1 MKKLAMFALLTG
13 LLAVSALLFAQEE
26 KKTRILKF
34 EKGQERFY
42 RLKWHHYYETAHP
55 ERGRKKMYFSKI
67 EASISYKV
75 KETLKDGGAKIALR
89 IDKLKI
95 EKSSDKGDDWKDGF
109 DSAKDKRAQPAKYVG
124 KDLALEVDKD
134 GKVVKYPKIKSD
146 KYASVFKAVFFGD
159 SLLQVSEGLAKEEG
173 TIPILH
179 DMNAAKNR
187 FKKAD
192 LAHVPFKFKVKVDDS
207 KNVAN
212 LEGSADESK
221 KLDLGKG
228 LEWQLKDV
236 TFAGKVE
243 GVYSTKENMWDS
255 LSVEIEGK
263 KEYGKDAD
271 GKLKDVTLYLR
282 WRIDIEIDDD
292 EDTVGVLKTNF
303 GKMVI
308 EFYPD
313 LAPKTVKRIR
323 QLIRKRFYDGLTFHR
338 VVPGFVIQGGCPL
351 GNGTGGTG
359 QKIEAEFS
367 KTPYKD
373 GSVGMARAADPNS
386 NDCQFFITLDRTS
399 NLDNKY
405 TLFGKVIEGLDVAHK
420 IEKVPTD
427 NSKPRNK
434 VKIVSFRLEKRKAK
448 K

>member
-26 KKTRILKF
+26 KKAGILKF
-34 EKGQERFY
+34 KKGQERCY
-42 RLKWHHYYETAHP
+42 KLKWHHYYETSHP
-55 ERGRKKMYFSKI
+55 ERGRKKMCFSKI
-67 EASISYKV
+67 EALVTCKV
-75 KETLKDGGAKIALR
+75 KKTLKDGGAKIALKVDR
-89 IDKLKI
+89 LTID
-95 EKSSDKGDDWKDGF
+95 KSSDKADDWKDNF
-109 DSAKDKRAQPAKYVG
+109 TWEQSKKAEPSKYLG
-124 KDLALEVDKD
+124 KELELEVDKD
-134 GKVVKYPKIKSD
+134 GKVVKYPEIKSK

-159 SLLQVSEGLAKEEG
+159 SLLQVSEGLAKEDA
-173 TIPILH
+173 TIPVLH
-179 DMNAAKNR
+179 DMNAAEKR

-228 LEWQLKDV
+228 LEWELEDV
-236 TFAGKVE
+236 TFTGKVE

-255 LSVEIEGK
+255 LSVRIEGK

-271 GKLKDVTLYLR
+271 GELKDVTLYLR

-292 EDTVGVLKTNF
+292 EDTVGVMKTNF
-303 GKMVI
+303 GKIVM

-323 QLIRKRFYDGLTFHR
+323 QLIRKKFYDGLTFHR
-338 VVPGFVIQGGCPL
+338 VVPGFCIQGGCPL

-373 GSVGMARAADPNS
+373 GSLGMARAADPNS
-386 NDCQFFITLDRTS
+386 NDCQFFITLGRIAH
-399 NLDNKY
+399 LDNKY

-427 NSKPRNK
+427 NSKPRKK
-434 VKIVSFRLEKRKAK
+434 VKIISFRLEKRKAK